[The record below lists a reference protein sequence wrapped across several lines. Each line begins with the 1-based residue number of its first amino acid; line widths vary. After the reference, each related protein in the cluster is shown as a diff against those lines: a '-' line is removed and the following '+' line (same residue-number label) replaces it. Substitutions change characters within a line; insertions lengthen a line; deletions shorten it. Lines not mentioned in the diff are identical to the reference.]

1 MRAQK
6 KGQAPADKE
15 LAASKKAPKNPKSAG
30 GKGNRAESEAD
41 IDEDCEP
48 PVKRK
53 SSRGGKKNSK
63 TVELESDDE
72 DFEPPAK
79 KKSPRSDKKVWC
91 EQNQF
96 YANSAAP
103 KSRKPGIKSK
113 KVWCDQEN
121 HWAEIYLETEGRL
134 GLLIGVP

>member
-1 MRAQK
+1 MADL
-6 KGQAPADKE
+6 QADV
-15 LAASKKAPKNPKSAG
+15 
-30 GKGNRAESEAD
+30 
-41 IDEDCEP
+41 DEDFEP
-48 PVKRK
+48 PVKK
-53 SSRGGKKNSK
+53 KTPRGGKKNSK
-63 TVELESDDE
+63 TAELESDAE

-134 GLLIGVP
+134 GLLIEVP